1 MKVSELIELLN
12 QALNEEGDIP
22 IHIYNNEIGILSPA
36 DATEID
42 YQKYSGGIFVITC

>member
-22 IHIYNNEIGILSPA
+22 VHIYNSEIGILSLA
-36 DATEID
+36 DATEVD
-42 YQKYSGGIFVITC
+42 YQKYSGSIFVITC

>member
-22 IHIYNNEIGILSPA
+22 IHIYNSETGILLCA
-36 DATEID
+36 EDTEVD
-42 YQKYSGGIFVITC
+42 DLKYSGSIFVITC

>member
-22 IHIYNNEIGILSPA
+22 VLFYNPEMSGYAHIES
-36 DATEID
+36 TEITPNGNFLL
-42 YQKYSGGIFVITC
+42 YSED

>member
-22 IHIYNNEIGILSPA
+22 IHIYNSEIGILSLA
-36 DATEID
+36 EDTEVD
-42 YQKYSGGIFVITC
+42 YQKYSGSIFVITC

>member
-12 QALNEEGDIP
+12 QALKEEGDIP
-22 IHIYNNEIGILSPA
+22 IHIYNSEIGILSPA

-42 YQKYSGGIFVITC
+42 YLKYSGSIFVITC